1 MKVTTILFLVIS
13 TSNIVQNA
21 VSAKNVPTFTINRQA
36 TVRFP
41 LEQGNTD
48 KKNDT
53 KPEKF
58 LIDSPLETSKNATND
73 WTTTTIRPTKSTTK
87 SNSVQVIGN
96 YSIAVQHASKVKTE
110 SGAEEIIEQKSSLL
124 EVLNFLR
131 QLPREKLA
139 EIYFGAEGIENSSA
153 STTESVLEFLNDLRE
168 QQRTS
173 TTTTT
178 TTTTSTTTKTPD
190 IALDITSTTIS
201 ISSTT
206 VTTTISTTTSKIEEI
221 AILIEDDEENDATE
235 QSVLEPDTVPEMET
249 EELALVPEDV
259 IEIENDKDN
268 TTDTSVS
275 PSSPLPQPP
284 PPLIVAT
291 TENFTTVFST
301 TSTTTTT
308 TSTTSLIS
316 SYEYTDYPPP
326 LPPPL
331 SDYPNLINR
340 DQKTDTSF
348 AVGVAVGIL
357 ACVVVLG
364 GGATWCVCRRTCSFS
379 TRNVYATMEAEEIPR
394 AFTKPGPPVILPE
407 EFDQIGKTSNGL
419 IRKASFYK
427 GEIEANRVT
436 EL

>member
-1 MKVTTILFLVIS
+1 MKVTTILFLVTS
-13 TSNIVQNA
+13 TSNVVQNTI
-21 VSAKNVPTFTINRQA
+21 SAKNVPTFTISRQA

-41 LEQGNTD
+41 LEQEVIDKRNNT
-48 KKNDT
+48 KAET
-53 KPEKF
+53 L
-58 LIDSPLETSKNATND
+58 LIDSPLEITTNASND
-73 WTTTTIRPTKSTTK
+73 WTTTTIKPTKSTTK
-87 SNSVQVIGN
+87 SNNVQVIGN

-139 EIYFGAEGIENSSA
+139 EIYFGVEGIANSSA

-178 TTTTSTTTKTPD
+178 STTSTTTKRPE
-190 IALDITSTTIS
+190 TSTTIS
-201 ISSTT
+201 IPST
-206 VTTTISTTTSKIEEI
+206 VITTTIKTTTSEEETTMI
-221 AILIEDDEENDATE
+221 NDDENDFTE
-235 QSVLEPDTVPEMET
+235 VSVIEHDTV
-249 EELALVPEDV
+249 EEVSAPLHDEKIVSTK
-259 IEIENDKDN
+259 NN
-268 TTDTSVS
+268 SSDTSYTPLSLDVS
-275 PSSPLPQPP
+275 SSKPLP
-284 PPLIVAT
+284 PLVEIT
-291 TENFTTVFST
+291 TKKSTRTSST
-301 TSTTTTT
+301 TSTTIT
-308 TSTTSLIS
+308 TSSIS

-331 SDYPNLINR
+331 ADYPSLINR

-348 AVGVAVGIL
+348 AIGVAVGIL

-407 EFDQIGKTSNGL
+407 EFDQIGKSSRGL
-419 IRKASFYK
+419 IRKPSFYR
-427 GEIEANRVT
+427 GEIEANPVT